1 MIIIAGDLVKKLS
14 KSHDSVDVH
23 FLSWDDGDVYNL
35 FQNKKY
41 ENSVP
46 GTLHWADSQK
56 NVMVHEIGKTE
67 DVVRVSFHLPET
79 NSKRPS
85 SADSP
90 KAVGYVRYIKEWKV
104 VPVQIVPVKDE
115 LYSRFGGLLETDV
128 FANKRVF
135 IAGQGSGGSV
145 ISIELANSGFMYFY
159 LMDHDRLW
167 IGNVMRHVTG
177 ISYVGRYKTKA
188 MAQLIKDKNPYA
200 KVYTWEERISWDN
213 VETVSSIVK
222 ESDIIVCATDNRP
235 SKLILNRLCV
245 EENKPCIFAG
255 AFRRAYGG
263 QILFVKPNIS
273 LCYQCFLMHLP
284 EQAEDE
290 EISNPEHAEELAYTD
305 RPVPIEPGL
314 STDIK
319 PISVMVAKLIIQ
331 ELLKDTKTTL
341 RSLDDDL
348 VAPWYLWLNRREI
361 DTQYESL
368 EPLEFNVDGMHV
380 LRWYGVAIERHPGCP
395 VCGNFERF

>member
-1 MIIIAGDLVKKLS
+1 
-14 KSHDSVDVH
+14 
-23 FLSWDDGDVYNL
+23 
-35 FQNKKY
+35 
-41 ENSVP
+41 
-46 GTLHWADSQK
+46 
-56 NVMVHEIGKTE
+56 
-67 DVVRVSFHLPET
+67 
-79 NSKRPS
+79 
-85 SADSP
+85 
-90 KAVGYVRYIKEWKV
+90 

-115 LYSRFGGLLETDV
+115 LFSRFGGLLETDV

-135 IAGQGSGGSV
+135 IAGQGSGGSF
-145 ISIELANSGFMYFY
+145 ISIELASSGFMYFY

-167 IGNVMRHVTG
+167 IGNVVRHVAG

-213 VETVSSIVK
+213 VETVRNIVK
-222 ESDIIVCATDNRP
+222 ESDLIVCATDNRP
-235 SKLILNRLCV
+235 SKLILNRVCV

-263 QILFVKPNIS
+263 QILFVKPNNS

-314 STDIK
+314 SNDIK
-319 PISVMVAKLIIQ
+319 PISVMVVKLIIQ
-331 ELLKDTKTTL
+331 ELLKGTETTL
-341 RSLDDDL
+341 RSLDEDL

-361 DTQYESL
+361 NSQYESL

-380 LRWYGVAIERHPGCP
+380 LRWYGIAIERHPGCP
-395 VCGNFERF
+395 VCGNFERYQVEAKCHKVPIFPNLE